1 MVFSP
6 QKSHL
11 ATGKNPGALDFHTNN
26 SWDSYWYDS
35 YRHFYYSFDSYFI
48 CVIAINIIIIFIAII
63 MTITIIILFFG
74 PTNHNI
80 RLKKSKWLI
89 DLYKSKDIKNND
101 YR

>member
-63 MTITIIILFFG
+63 MTITIIILFFWS
-74 PTNHNI
+74 N
-80 RLKKSKWLI
+80 
-89 DLYKSKDIKNND
+89 
-101 YR
+101 